1 MFAKPSQFR
10 INYGDI
16 KLENVLSNVG
26 KKDTK
31 LGTCFLKVINN
42 SDA

>member
-10 INYGDI
+10 VNYGDI
-16 KLENVLSNVG
+16 KLENVLSTLG

-31 LGTCFLKVINN
+31 LGNCFLKVIND